1 MPQKL
6 ANLRSALYAV
16 AALIGAAAVGHGIIT
31 QTQLALWLPIVPAVF
46 MLVVAII
53 NVKHS
58 GEGVEMEPHPDVTA
72 ALGRIEETLSNPPTE
87 PIARPAAETGRTE
100 HPPAV
105 EPEPLLNPQGKVIDT
120 TEMGDYTPRHAS

>member
-46 MLVVAII
+46 MLVIAII
-53 NVKHS
+53 NVSHH
-58 GEGVEMEPHPDVTA
+58 GAGLEMGPHPDVTA
-72 ALGRIEETLSNPPTE
+72 ALGRIEETLSN
-87 PIARPAAETGRTE
+87 
-100 HPPAV
+100 PPAV